1 MTGTLQDLS
10 TIRGEEIRRK
20 VQTKRQ
26 KKNIKGKFYHSF
38 FTLIL
43 LFLVVQI
50 SYSAILNISKS
61 LAYRAKIHKS
71 NQLKTQAEKRNE
83 RLKNELYNYDSM
95 QKVEAI
101 ARNNLKMAGEGEV
114 LVIINQGET
123 KIEAPKTLK
132 DKLFGT
138 NVPKKDGG
146 KI

>member
-38 FTLIL
+38 FTIIL

-61 LAYRAKIHKS
+61 LAYRAKIFKS
-71 NQLKTQAEKRNE
+71 KQLKVQANKRNE

-123 KIEAPKTLK
+123 KVEEPKTLK
-132 DKLFGT
+132 DRLFGH
-138 NVPKKDGG
+138 PKKEGG